1 MSNDN
6 DAKRL
11 IIELLCSRIVHDSR
25 GLSRIDYLE
34 GDEELEA
41 RRALARM
48 LKTSLP
54 LDLGLRFLIA
64 DLIDPDCDEIN
75 RQIRFE
81 NRRKG
86 KPSNAAAEKQ
96 VAEFI
101 WSQRQT
107 GVTMKRTVIDATAK
121 FGLNRSRVL
130 AIWKIWQP
138 ILQRLKR
145 IDLDGNPVNPFV
157 QHNRD

>member
-1 MSNDN
+1 MIPDEQ
-6 DAKRL
+6 R
-11 IIELLCSRIVHDSR
+11 IIGLLCGRTTRDER
-25 GLSRIDYLE
+25 GLLHTYLKD
-34 GDEELEA
+34 GSDEEKEA
-41 RRALARM
+41 RRALAR
-48 LKTSLP
+48 LLRTSRP
-54 LDLGLRFLIA
+54 LDLGVRYIIA
-64 DLIDPDCDEIN
+64 DLIDPDFDEMN
-75 RQIRFE
+75 RRIRFE

-86 KPSNAAAEKQ
+86 KPSDAAAEKQ

-130 AIWKIWQP
+130 AIWKIWRP